1 MKEIPQ
7 TLKDQIEA
15 AYDFRGHV
23 TLRLKDGRV
32 IEGFLYNREFE
43 NPKLPQDFFVD
54 VLVKDS
60 DKNER
65 YPMTEV
71 ASIALTGTDYAAG
84 NSYEDYLKKKAA
96 GKA

>member
-1 MKEIPQ
+1 MKDIPQ

-23 TLRLKDGRV
+23 TITLKDGRV
-32 IEGFLYNREFE
+32 VVGFLYNREFA
-43 NPKLPQDFFVD
+43 NPKLATDHYID
-54 VLVKDS
+54 VMVKDS
-60 DKNER
+60 DANER
-65 YPMTEV
+65 YPMADV
-71 ASIALTGTDYAAG
+71 AAIALTGTDYAAG